1 MVRNYLF
8 SYCIIFFYKNNFLM
22 YNINIEKRVSLL
34 FVMEYPAKIRRNI
47 MKCKISGRILAVV
60 LACGLGLLAGCSSAQ
75 GPGSSAPAS
84 EPEPAPPSVDF
95 SPMQTNGVE
104 VLREDLE
111 DDGFSSSSGYYRV
124 IFREDQIAFN
134 LCYTD
139 FATRQEIY
147 LCNQPNCTHD
157 NESCT
162 SWFPLDNAITYPVP
176 VSDKLV
182 LIHGAVPGYAEVMK
196 EDGVAQVILMNPDGS
211 EQKTIARFSS
221 TDRIAS
227 VPPGGLARD
236 NENVYF
242 VLESDIDGTRTLY
255 AANVNTETVEPLYVM
270 PEPGEKIVGGV
281 GDELVLSYS
290 PETYDLSVEAS
301 DMTSYVVR
309 FNPDTQTVTPLFS
322 HPYLDANICADGKY
336 FRLAADGT
344 IYVHDL
350 ETGEVLSEK
359 TTGLAAAEYN
369 EDCFKMEG
377 YFDGKML
384 VSTQYVP
391 DENSYPV
398 VEYFGIDPT
407 SGEVQE
413 ITHTYTSYYGDE
425 LPSAIKGQ
433 TETEYLIVT
442 GDTKG
447 MMMLAVYDEQLQEYI
462 EMLQITETYSMIP
475 KEDFWANRSTAVP
488 IADSKT

>member
-1 MVRNYLF
+1 
-8 SYCIIFFYKNNFLM
+8 
-22 YNINIEKRVSLL
+22 
-34 FVMEYPAKIRRNI
+34 

-104 VLREDLE
+104 VLREDLV
-111 DDGFSSSSGYYRV
+111 DDGFPSSSGYYRV
-124 IFREDQIAFN
+124 ISQEDQIAFN
-134 LCYTD
+134 VCYTD

-176 VSDKLV
+176 VGDKLV

-255 AANVNTETVEPLYVM
+255 AANINTETVEPLYVM

-290 PETYDLSVEAS
+290 PETYDLSVEGR

-309 FNPDTQTVTPLFS
+309 FNPDTQMVTPLFS

-344 IYVHDL
+344 IYVYDL
-350 ETGEVLSEK
+350 ETGEILSEK
-359 TTGLAAAEYN
+359 PTSLIAETHYEN
-369 EDCFKMEG
+369 YFESEG

-384 VSTQYVP
+384 VSTQYAPV
-391 DENSYPV
+391 DEGIEYPV
-398 VEYFGIDPT
+398 AEYYGIDPA

-413 ITHTYTSYYGDE
+413 MTYIYMSCCGE
-425 LPSAIKGQ
+425 ERASSIRGQ

-442 GDTKG
+442 GDTER
-447 MMMLAVYDEQLQEYI
+447 MVLLAVYDEQLQKYMEI
-462 EMLQITETYSMIP
+462 LVPTETYSMIP